1 MSPPL
6 DKSVQSYLTD
16 EVPLD
21 KSDQSYLT
29 DEVLQEVLEYEERQQ
44 PYSSNHRI
52 CQLEEVNYHED
63 EFDSYTEDDATS
75 AHSPLVTAQQERH
88 QNLVRDENN
97 FERQIYYSTW
107 NDDNSLATATN
118 KEGGESNQKLC
129 WRLDPSQSLSDWE
142 LHIYNRSTKK
152 FQIYHVHRVVLAL
165 GPRGCEFFQDIFR
178 KAESGSSPTTASGNK
193 RTLVPLVSESCKVIG
208 CFLDYMYGN
217 EQFKITNKNALG
229 LCYLADYFRNDS
241 LWELATD
248 FIEED
253 LGTPI
258 GLEHLS
264 QYYTDS
270 IYYDQDEFLDHI
282 LAVCSKELLRMMEDG
297 IPCTKL
303 LMDLTPSHFE
313 IILADMEHP
322 TEESLSSCTLLTQLI
337 TQYLCMH
344 EHELSMESF
353 IKFTSQIIVLNS
365 SSAIT
370 LLEASISCNFVAKDN
385 NQENVSDDSSSSLIL
400 FQQRCI
406 DSLSEQWEELLDLDQ
421 GRVTQIMRTLSRRE
435 EHVGIL
441 VDWFQKTVKQAS
453 SHLLA
458 SRQETEKALHQ
469 KLSIEN
475 RCEEMAEEL
484 EVAQEE
490 TAVSQRNHNTTKS
503 EMKTQISSW
512 MRKNEG
518 TNQLRQAEQ
527 QQWDHERLKWQMEIQ
542 QWKHEKS
549 KMKRE
554 IQDLRRKLSLRCTEH
569 NTDCIVDENTKYSS
583 VTGSDGSRLRSSQVQ
598 DRPFVIPQDY
608 GSDGEDD
615 SRSYVTDSSEE
626 NSLLNPEDAFSA
638 RRDPYAYPMSNGM
651 SPQFRIF

>member
-1 MSPPL
+1 MSLPL
-6 DKSVQSYLTD
+6 
-16 EVPLD
+16 EE
-21 KSDQSYLT
+21 SDRSYLT
-29 DEVLQEVLEYEERQQ
+29 DEVLQEVFEYEGRHQDH
-44 PYSSNHRI
+44 SSNHWKG
-52 CQLEEVNYHED
+52 EEQEGKLQHEN
-63 EFDSYTEDDATS
+63 FDSYIDNDIIS
-75 AHSPLVTAQQERH
+75 ARGPLVTAQHNQHQDLVNDGNHSQERMY
-88 QNLVRDENN
+88 
-97 FERQIYYSTW
+97 FSPWT
-107 NDDNSLATATN
+107 DDHSLATTTKN
-118 KEGGESNQKLC
+118 EGGGLNQKLC

-152 FQIYHVHRVVLAL
+152 FKVYHVHRVVLAL
-165 GPRGCEFFQDIFR
+165 GPRGCAFFQDVFR
-178 KAESGSSPTTASGNK
+178 KAESGSSPSTVSGNK
-193 RTLVPLVSESCKVIG
+193 RTMVPLVSESCQFIG
-208 CFLDYMYGN
+208 CFLDHIYGN
-217 EQFKITNKNALG
+217 EQFKITYKNALG
-229 LCYLADYFRNDS
+229 LCYLADYFRNNS

-303 LMDLTPSHFE
+303 LMDLTPAHFE
-313 IILADMEHP
+313 TVLVDMELP
-322 TEESLSSCTLLTQLI
+322 TEEDVSSCNLLTRLI
-337 TQYLCMH
+337 TQFLCMH
-344 EHELSMESF
+344 EHDMSVESF
-353 IKFTSQIIVLNS
+353 VNFTSQIIVLNS
-365 SSAIT
+365 SSAIM
-370 LLEASISCNFVAKDN
+370 LLEASIACDFGAKDS
-385 NQENVSDDSSSSLIL
+385 NQKILSNDSDSSLIL

-406 DSLSEQWEELLDLDQ
+406 ESLSEEWEELLELDQ
-421 GRVTQIMRTLSRRE
+421 GRVTEVMRTLSLRE
-435 EHVGIL
+435 EHIGML
-441 VDWFQKTVKQAS
+441 VDWFQKTLKQAS

-458 SRQETEKALHQ
+458 SRQETERVLQQ
-469 KLSIEN
+469 KLCIEN

-484 EVAQEE
+484 DVAQEE

-527 QQWDHERLKWQMEIQ
+527 QQWDHERLKWQIEIQ

-554 IQDLRRKLSLRCTEH
+554 IRDLRRKLSLRCAEH
-569 NTDCIVDENTKYSS
+569 QTDYIDDESRKYAA
-583 VTGSDGSRLRSSQVQ
+583 VTQYDNSDRRSSQVQ
-598 DRPFVIPQDY
+598 DRPFVIPDDY
-608 GSDGEDD
+608 ESDDKDD

-626 NSLLNPEDAFSA
+626 NSLLNPEDAFSG
-638 RRDPYAYPMSNGM
+638 RRDPHAYPMSNGM